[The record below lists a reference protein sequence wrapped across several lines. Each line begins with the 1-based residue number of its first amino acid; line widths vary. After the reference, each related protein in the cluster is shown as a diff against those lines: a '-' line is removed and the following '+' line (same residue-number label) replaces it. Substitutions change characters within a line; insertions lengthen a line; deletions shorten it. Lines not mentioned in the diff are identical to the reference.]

1 MMEFRRGKT
10 GSLKGM
16 QRKRD
21 AVAVLLSE
29 GELQSAEVPSTP
41 LADFDVRLVAV
52 KDIGAVP
59 DVASLAWASAV
70 VIEADGKTPE
80 GWERLDRA
88 IRALAPAP
96 VIAALREPTHGE
108 TRQCMRLGAVDVIAL
123 PLAADELQQALQQA
137 RQHLAAAGGLV
148 SGDRHGRVIA
158 FVKSVGGVGAT
169 ALATQM
175 GCLLAARD
183 GGAGSETC
191 LLDLDLQFGS
201 AALYL
206 GLSPALTIADLIAA
220 GSRADGALLRSTTT
234 EHKSGLL
241 LVAAPPEIMPLESVN
256 ADQMGDILD
265 LATQEFSNVLL
276 DLPDRTSSRLNS
288 CP

>member
-70 VIEADGKTPE
+70 VIEAGGKTPE

-96 VIAALREPTHGE
+96 VLAALRA
-108 TRQCMRLGAVDVIAL
+108 QI
-123 PLAADELQQALQQA
+123 
-137 RQHLAAAGGLV
+137 
-148 SGDRHGRVIA
+148 GRASCRERV
-158 FVKSVGGVGAT
+158 
-169 ALATQM
+169 
-175 GCLLAARD
+175 CP
-183 GGAGSETC
+183 
-191 LLDLDLQFGS
+191 
-201 AALYL
+201 YL
-206 GLSPALTIADLIAA
+206 
-220 GSRADGALLRSTTT
+220 
-234 EHKSGLL
+234 
-241 LVAAPPEIMPLESVN
+241 
-256 ADQMGDILD
+256 
-265 LATQEFSNVLL
+265 
-276 DLPDRTSSRLNS
+276 
-288 CP
+288 